1 MPKKN
6 QAQTIGELRASG
18 YTPVSVK
25 QEIRRNLIKMM
36 QAHRE
41 VFQGIIGYSDTVI
54 PNIENAILSGHDMI
68 FLGERGQAKSRLM
81 RVLMQLLDEK
91 IPAIKGCEINDD
103 PYNPICKHCRDMV
116 AANGDKTEIVWLS
129 REERYSEKL
138 ATPDIA
144 MADLLGDV
152 DPIKVAEGKYL
163 SDELTIHYGLIPRT
177 NRGIFCINE
186 LPDLAER
193 LQVGLFNLLE
203 ERDVQIRG
211 YRIRLPVDILLVA
224 SANPEDYTNR
234 GRIISP
240 LKDRFG
246 SQVRTHYPLNIHDEI
261 TIIKQ
266 EHHDYAG
273 TGIDTFVPPY
283 MEEIIAEITHLSRKN
298 PDINQRSGVSVRV
311 SIMNYETIVSNAVRR
326 AVLSGEKLAVPRI
339 SDLPY
344 ISASM
349 GSKIEL
355 EGFEENKEVKII
367 EDLAR
372 QAVLNVFNRHFSA
385 PQMDPAAAQFKNGFG
400 IEVSD
405 MLPAKKYTA
414 NLQNNSPLAAA
425 VKKIAKSEQP
435 EILAS
440 AVEFIL
446 EGLYVNNKLNKTR
459 SAGKN
464 IYRS

>member
-1 MPKKN
+1 MPKKY

-25 QEIRRNLIKMM
+25 QEIRRNLINRMH
-36 QAHRE
+36 AHRE

-54 PNIENAILSGHDMI
+54 PNIENAILSGHDII

-211 YRIRLPVDILLVA
+211 YRIRLPLDILLVA

-273 TGIDTFVPPY
+273 TGIETFVPPY
-283 MEEIIAEITHLSRKN
+283 MEEIIAETF
-298 PDINQRSGVSVRV
+298 GVGTSSKKVAA
-311 SIMNYETIVSNAVRR
+311 MYE
-326 AVLSGEKLAVPRI
+326 
-339 SDLPY
+339 
-344 ISASM
+344 
-349 GSKIEL
+349 
-355 EGFEENKEVKII
+355 
-367 EDLAR
+367 
-372 QAVLNVFNRHFSA
+372 
-385 PQMDPAAAQFKNGFG
+385 QMTGQ
-400 IEVSD
+400 
-405 MLPAKKYTA
+405 
-414 NLQNNSPLAAA
+414 
-425 VKKIAKSEQP
+425 KSEF
-435 EILAS
+435 EILLDLN
-440 AVEFIL
+440 EEEI
-446 EGLYVNNKLNKTR
+446 GKLSENQ
-459 SAGKN
+459 N
-464 IYRS
+464 

>member
-1 MPKKN
+1 MPKKY

-18 YTPVSVK
+18 YAPVSVK
-25 QEIRRNLIKMM
+25 QELRRNLIKMM

-41 VFQGIIGYSDTVI
+41 VFHGIIGYSDTVI

-283 MEEIIAEITHLSRKN
+283 MEEIIAEITQLSRKN

-355 EGFEENKEVKII
+355 EGFEENKEGKII

-372 QAVLNVFNRHFSA
+372 QAVLNIFNRHFSA
-385 PQMDPAAAQFKNGFG
+385 SQMEHPAAQFKNGFG

-405 MLPAKKYTA
+405 MMPAKKYTA

>member
-1 MPKKN
+1 MPKKY

-25 QEIRRNLIKMM
+25 QEIRHNLISMIK
-36 QAHRE
+36 AHRE
-41 VFQGIIGYSDTVI
+41 VFPGIIGYGDTVI
-54 PNIENAILSGHDMI
+54 PNVENAILSGHDII

-103 PYNPICKHCRDMV
+103 PFAPVCKHCRDMV
-116 AANGDKTEIVWLS
+116 AANGDKTEIVWLD
-129 REERYSEKL
+129 REARYSEKL

-144 MADLLGDV
+144 MADLLGDI

-211 YRIRLPVDILLVA
+211 YRIRLPLDILLVA

-246 SQVRTHYPLNIHDEI
+246 SQVRTHYPLNIRDEI
-261 TIIKQ
+261 TIVKQ
-266 EHHDYAG
+266 EHHEFAG
-273 TGIDTFVPPY
+273 TGVDTFIPAY
-283 MEEIIAEITHLSRKN
+283 MEEIIAEITQLSRKSA
-298 PDINQRSGVSVRV
+298 DINQRSGVSVRV
-311 SIMNYETIVSNAVRR
+311 SIMNYETIISNAVRR
-326 AVLSGEKLAVPRI
+326 AVTLGEKLAVPRI

-355 EGFEENKEVKII
+355 EGFEENKEGKII
-367 EDLAR
+367 EDLSH
-372 QAVLNVFNRHFSA
+372 QAVLNIFNRHFSVSNLNSLI
-385 PQMDPAAAQFKNGFG
+385 AQFSNGVN
-400 IEVSD
+400 IETSD
-405 MLPAKKYTA
+405 MMPAKKYIA
-414 NLQNNSPLAAA
+414 NTKEIAGLTDA
-425 VKKIAKSEQP
+425 VKKIAKTEQP
-435 EILAS
+435 EIIAS
-440 AVEFIL
+440 AAEFIL
-446 EGLYVNNKLNKTR
+446 EGLYVNNKLNKTL
-459 SAGKN
+459 ACGKN
-464 IYRS
+464 IYRN

>member
-1 MPKKN
+1 
-6 QAQTIGELRASG
+6 
-18 YTPVSVK
+18 
-25 QEIRRNLIKMM
+25 
-36 QAHRE
+36 
-41 VFQGIIGYSDTVI
+41 
-54 PNIENAILSGHDMI
+54 
-68 FLGERGQAKSRLM
+68 
-81 RVLMQLLDEK
+81 
-91 IPAIKGCEINDD
+91 
-103 PYNPICKHCRDMV
+103 
-116 AANGDKTEIVWLS
+116 
-129 REERYSEKL
+129 
-138 ATPDIA
+138 
-144 MADLLGDV
+144 
-152 DPIKVAEGKYL
+152 VAEGKYL

-405 MLPAKKYTA
+405 MMPANKYTA

>member
-18 YTPVSVK
+18 YAPVSVK
-25 QEIRRNLIKMM
+25 QELRRNLIKMM

-41 VFQGIIGYSDTVI
+41 IFPGIIGYSDTVI
-54 PNIENAILSGHDMI
+54 PNIENAILSGHDI
-68 FLGERGQAKSRLM
+68 IVLGERGQAKSRLM

-116 AANGDKTEIVWLS
+116 AANGDKTEIVWLG

-144 MADLLGDV
+144 MADLLGDI

-211 YRIRLPVDILLVA
+211 YRIRLPLDILLVA

-246 SQVRTHYPLNIHDEI
+246 SQVRTHYPLNIRDEI

-273 TGIDTFVPPY
+273 TGIETFVPPY
-283 MEEIIAEITHLSRKN
+283 MEEIIAEITQLSRKN

-311 SIMNYETIVSNAVRR
+311 SIMNYETIVSNALRR
-326 AVLSGEKLAVPRI
+326 AVISGEKLAVPRI

-367 EDLAR
+367 EDLAH
-372 QAVLNVFNRHFSA
+372 QAVMNIFNRHFSA
-385 PQMDPAAAQFKNGFG
+385 PQIDPLAAQFKNGFG

-405 MLPAKKYTA
+405 MMPAKKYTA
-414 NLQNNSPLAAA
+414 NLKKNSALVDAA
-425 VKKIAKSEQP
+425 KKIAKSEQP

-446 EGLYVNNKLNKTR
+446 EGLYVNNKLNKTH

>member
-6 QAQTIGELRASG
+6 QALTIGELRASG

-25 QEIRRNLIKMM
+25 QELRRNLITMM
-36 QAHRE
+36 RAHRE

-116 AANGDKTEIVWLS
+116 AANGDKTEIVWLG

-144 MADLLGDV
+144 MADLLGDI

-211 YRIRLPVDILLVA
+211 YRIRLPLDILLVA

-246 SQVRTHYPLNIHDEI
+246 SQVRTHYPLNIRDEI
-261 TIIKQ
+261 TIIRQ

-273 TGIDTFVPPY
+273 TGIDTFVPTY
-283 MEEIIAEITHLSRKN
+283 MEEIIAEITQLSRKN

-326 AVLSGEKLAVPRI
+326 AVISGEKLAVPRV

-355 EGFEENKEVKII
+355 EGFEENKEGKII
-367 EDLAR
+367 EDLAH

-385 PQMDPAAAQFKNGFG
+385 PQMDPPAAQFKNGFG

-405 MLPAKKYTA
+405 MMPAKKYTA
-414 NLQNNSPLAAA
+414 NLQKNSVFADA
-425 VKKIAKSEQP
+425 VKKITKSEQP

-446 EGLYVNNKLNKTR
+446 EGLYVNNKLNKA
-459 SAGKN
+459 SSGGKN
-464 IYRS
+464 IYRN

>member
-1 MPKKN
+1 MPKKYL
-6 QAQTIGELRASG
+6 AQTIGELRASG
-18 YTPVSVK
+18 YAPVSVK
-25 QEIRRNLIKMM
+25 QELRRNLIKMM

-41 VFQGIIGYSDTVI
+41 VFHGIIGYSDTVI

-103 PYNPICKHCRDMV
+103 PFSPICKHCRDMV

-144 MADLLGDV
+144 MADLLGDI

-211 YRIRLPVDILLVA
+211 YRIRLPLDILLVA

-273 TGIDTFVPPY
+273 TGIETFVPPY
-283 MEEIIAEITHLSRKN
+283 MEEIIAEITQLSRKN

-355 EGFEENKEVKII
+355 EGFEENKECKII

-372 QAVLNVFNRHFSA
+372 QAVLNIFNRHFSTS
-385 PQMDPAAAQFKNGFG
+385 QMEHPAAQFKNGFG

-405 MLPAKKYTA
+405 MMPAKKYTA
-414 NLQNNSPLAAA
+414 NLQKYSALADA

>member
-1 MPKKN
+1 
-6 QAQTIGELRASG
+6 
-18 YTPVSVK
+18 
-25 QEIRRNLIKMM
+25 
-36 QAHRE
+36 
-41 VFQGIIGYSDTVI
+41 
-54 PNIENAILSGHDMI
+54 MI

-103 PYNPICKHCRDMV
+103 PFSPICKHCRDMV

-144 MADLLGDV
+144 MADLLGDI

-211 YRIRLPVDILLVA
+211 YRIRLPLDILLVA

-273 TGIDTFVPPY
+273 TGIETFVPPY
-283 MEEIIAEITHLSRKN
+283 MEEIIAEITQLSRKN

-355 EGFEENKEVKII
+355 EGFEENKEGKII

-372 QAVLNVFNRHFSA
+372 QAVLNIFNRHFSTS
-385 PQMDPAAAQFKNGFG
+385 QMEHPAAQFKNGFG

-405 MLPAKKYTA
+405 MMPAKKYTA
-414 NLQNNSPLAAA
+414 NLQKYSALADA

>member
-1 MPKKN
+1 MPKKY

-18 YTPVSVK
+18 YAPVSVK
-25 QEIRRNLIKMM
+25 QELRRNLISMM
-36 QAHRE
+36 QAHRKI
-41 VFQGIIGYSDTVI
+41 FPGIIGYSDTVI
-54 PNIENAILSGHDMI
+54 PNIENAILSGHDII

-103 PYNPICKHCRDMV
+103 PFAPVCKHCRDMV
-116 AANGDKTEIVWLS
+116 AANGEKTEIVWLK

-144 MADLLGDV
+144 MADLLGDI

-211 YRIRLPVDILLVA
+211 YRIRLPLDILLVA

-261 TIIKQ
+261 SIIKQ
-266 EHHDYAG
+266 EHHEFTG
-273 TGIDTFVPPY
+273 TGVDTFIPPY
-283 MEEIIAEITHLSRKN
+283 MEEIIAEITQLSRKN
-298 PDINQRSGVSVRV
+298 VDINQRSGVSVRV

-326 AVLSGEKLAVPRI
+326 AVTLSEKLAVPRI

-355 EGFEENKEVKII
+355 EGFEENKEGKII
-367 EDLAR
+367 EDLTH
-372 QAVLNVFNRHFSA
+372 QAVLNVFSRHFSVS
-385 PQMDPAAAQFKNGFG
+385 QLDPLSAQFKNGIN

-405 MLPAKKYTA
+405 TMPAKKYMT
-414 NLQNNSPLAAA
+414 NTREITGLADA
-425 VKKIAKSEQP
+425 VQKIAKSEQP
-435 EILAS
+435 EIIAS

-459 SAGKN
+459 SGGKN
-464 IYRS
+464 VYCS

>member
-1 MPKKN
+1 MPKKYL
-6 QAQTIGELRASG
+6 AQTIGELRASG
-18 YTPVSVK
+18 YAPVSVK
-25 QEIRRNLIKMM
+25 QELRRNLINRM
-36 QAHRE
+36 QAHHE
-41 VFQGIIGYSDTVI
+41 VFHGIIGYSDTVI

-116 AANGDKTEIVWLS
+116 AANGDKTEIVWLG

-144 MADLLGDV
+144 MADLLGDI

-211 YRIRLPVDILLVA
+211 YRIRLPLDILLVA

-261 TIIKQ
+261 TNIKQ

-273 TGIDTFVPPY
+273 TGIETFVPPY
-283 MEEIIAEITHLSRKN
+283 MEEIIAEITQLSRKN

-355 EGFEENKEVKII
+355 EGFEENKEGKII

-372 QAVLNVFNRHFSA
+372 QAVLNIFNRHFSTS
-385 PQMDPAAAQFKNGFG
+385 QMEHPAAQFKNGFG

-405 MLPAKKYTA
+405 MMPAKKYTA
-414 NLQNNSPLAAA
+414 NLQKYSALADA

>member
-1 MPKKN
+1 MPKKYL
-6 QAQTIGELRASG
+6 AQTIGELRASG
-18 YTPVSVK
+18 YAPVSVK
-25 QEIRRNLIKMM
+25 QELRRNLIKMM

-41 VFQGIIGYSDTVI
+41 VFHGIIGYSDTVI

-103 PYNPICKHCRDMV
+103 PFSPICKHCRDMV
-116 AANGDKTEIVWLS
+116 AANGDKTEIVWLG

-144 MADLLGDV
+144 MADLLGDI

-211 YRIRLPVDILLVA
+211 YRIRLPLDILLVA

-273 TGIDTFVPPY
+273 TGIETFVPPY
-283 MEEIIAEITHLSRKN
+283 MEEIIAEITQLSRKN

-355 EGFEENKEVKII
+355 EGFEENKEGKII

-372 QAVLNVFNRHFSA
+372 QAVLNIFNRHFSTS
-385 PQMDPAAAQFKNGFG
+385 QMEHPAAQFKNGFG

-405 MLPAKKYTA
+405 MMPAKKYTA
-414 NLQNNSPLAAA
+414 NLQKYSALADA

>member
-1 MPKKN
+1 MPKKYL
-6 QAQTIGELRASG
+6 AQTIGELRASG
-18 YTPVSVK
+18 YAPVSVK
-25 QEIRRNLIKMM
+25 QELRRNLIKMM

-41 VFQGIIGYSDTVI
+41 VFHGIIGYSDTVI

-103 PYNPICKHCRDMV
+103 PFSPICKHCRDMV

-144 MADLLGDV
+144 MADLLGDI

-211 YRIRLPVDILLVA
+211 YRIRLPLDILLVA

-246 SQVRTHYPLNIHDEI
+246 SQVRTHYPLNIRDEI

-273 TGIDTFVPPY
+273 TGIKTFVPPY
-283 MEEIIAEITHLSRKN
+283 MEEIIAEITQLSRKN

-355 EGFEENKEVKII
+355 EGFEENKEGKII

-372 QAVLNVFNRHFSA
+372 QAVLNIFNRHFSTS
-385 PQMDPAAAQFKNGFG
+385 QMEHPAAQFKNGFG

-405 MLPAKKYTA
+405 MMPAKKYTA
-414 NLQNNSPLAAA
+414 NLQKYSALADA

>member
-1 MPKKN
+1 MPKKT

-405 MLPAKKYTA
+405 MMPAKKYTA

>member
-367 EDLAR
+367 ADLAR

-405 MLPAKKYTA
+405 MMPAKKYTA

-464 IYRS
+464 VYRS

>member
-1 MPKKN
+1 MPKKYL
-6 QAQTIGELRASG
+6 AQTIGELRASG

-405 MLPAKKYTA
+405 MMPAKKYTA

>member
-1 MPKKN
+1 MPKKYL
-6 QAQTIGELRASG
+6 AQTIGELRACG
-18 YTPVSVK
+18 YAPISVK
-25 QEIRRNLIKMM
+25 QELRRNLIKMM

-41 VFQGIIGYSDTVI
+41 VFHGIIGYSDTVI

-103 PYNPICKHCRDMV
+103 PFSPICKHCRDMV

-144 MADLLGDV
+144 MADLLGDI

-211 YRIRLPVDILLVA
+211 YRIRLPLDILLVA

-273 TGIDTFVPPY
+273 TGIETFVPPY
-283 MEEIIAEITHLSRKN
+283 MEEIIAEITQLSRKN

-355 EGFEENKEVKII
+355 EGFEENKEGKII

-372 QAVLNVFNRHFSA
+372 QAVLNIFNRHFSTS
-385 PQMDPAAAQFKNGFG
+385 QMEHPAAQFKNGFG

-405 MLPAKKYTA
+405 MMPAKKYTA
-414 NLQNNSPLAAA
+414 NLQKYSALADA

>member
-1 MPKKN
+1 MPKKY

-18 YTPVSVK
+18 YAPVSVK
-25 QEIRRNLIKMM
+25 RELRRNLISMM
-36 QAHRE
+36 QAHRKI
-41 VFQGIIGYSDTVI
+41 FPGIIGYSDTVI
-54 PNIENAILSGHDMI
+54 PNIENAILSGHDII

-103 PYNPICKHCRDMV
+103 PFAPVCKHCRDMV
-116 AANGDKTEIVWLS
+116 AANGEKTEIVWLK

-144 MADLLGDV
+144 MADLLGDI

-211 YRIRLPVDILLVA
+211 YRIRLPLDILLVA

-261 TIIKQ
+261 SIIKQ
-266 EHHDYAG
+266 EHHEFTG
-273 TGIDTFVPPY
+273 TGVDSFIPPY
-283 MEEIIAEITHLSRKN
+283 MEEIIAEITQLSRKN
-298 PDINQRSGVSVRV
+298 VDINQRSGVSVRV

-326 AVLSGEKLAVPRI
+326 AVTLSEKLAVPRI
-339 SDLPY
+339 IDLPY

-355 EGFEENKEVKII
+355 EGFEENKEGKII
-367 EDLAR
+367 EDLTH
-372 QAVLNVFNRHFSA
+372 QAVLNVFSRHFSVS
-385 PQMDPAAAQFKNGFG
+385 QLDPLSAQFKNGIN

-405 MLPAKKYTA
+405 TMPAKKYMT
-414 NLQNNSPLAAA
+414 NTREITGLADA
-425 VKKIAKSEQP
+425 VQKIAKSEQP
-435 EILAS
+435 EIIAS

-459 SAGKN
+459 SGGKN
-464 IYRS
+464 VYRS

>member
-405 MLPAKKYTA
+405 MMPAKKYTA
-414 NLQNNSPLAAA
+414 NLQNNSLLAAA

>member
-1 MPKKN
+1 MPKKY

-25 QEIRRNLIKMM
+25 QEIRRNLINRM

-54 PNIENAILSGHDMI
+54 PNIENAILSGHDII

-144 MADLLGDV
+144 MADLLGDI

-266 EHHDYAG
+266 EHHDYTG
-273 TGIDTFVPPY
+273 TGIETFVPPY
-283 MEEIIAEITHLSRKN
+283 MEEIIAEITQLSRKN

-367 EDLAR
+367 EDMAR
-372 QAVLNVFNRHFSA
+372 QAVLNIFNRYFSA
-385 PQMDPAAAQFKNGFG
+385 PQMDTAAAQFKNGFG

-405 MLPAKKYTA
+405 MMPAKKYTA
-414 NLQNNSPLAAA
+414 NLQKNSALAAA
-425 VKKIAKSEQP
+425 AKKIAKSEQP

-464 IYRS
+464 VYRS

>member
-1 MPKKN
+1 MPKKY

-25 QEIRRNLIKMM
+25 QELRRNLIKMM

-41 VFQGIIGYSDTVI
+41 VFPGIIGYSDTVI

-103 PYNPICKHCRDMV
+103 PFAPICKYCRDMV
-116 AANGDKTEIVWLS
+116 AANGDKTEIVWLG

-144 MADLLGDV
+144 MADLLGDI

-211 YRIRLPVDILLVA
+211 YRIRLPLDILLVA

-261 TIIKQ
+261 TIIRQ

-283 MEEIIAEITHLSRKN
+283 MEEIVAEITQLSRKN

-326 AVLSGEKLAVPRI
+326 AVTLGEKLAAPRV
-339 SDLPY
+339 SDLPFV
-344 ISASM
+344 SASM

-355 EGFEENKEVKII
+355 EGFEENKEGKII

-372 QAVLNVFNRHFSA
+372 QAVLNIFNRHFSVS
-385 PQMDPAAAQFKNGFG
+385 QMDQLAAQFKNGFG

-405 MLPAKKYTA
+405 MMPAKKYTA
-414 NLQNNSPLAAA
+414 SLQNNTVFADT
-425 VKKIAKSEQP
+425 VKKITKSEQP

-446 EGLYVNNKLNKTR
+446 EGLYVNNKLNKT
-459 SAGKN
+459 SSGGKN
-464 IYRS
+464 IYRN

>member
-1 MPKKN
+1 MPKKYL
-6 QAQTIGELRASG
+6 AQTIGELRASG
-18 YTPVSVK
+18 YAPVSVK
-25 QEIRRNLIKMM
+25 QELRRNLIKMM

-41 VFQGIIGYSDTVI
+41 VFPGIIGYSDTVI

-103 PYNPICKHCRDMV
+103 PFSPICKHCRDMV

-144 MADLLGDV
+144 MADLLGDI

-211 YRIRLPVDILLVA
+211 YRIRLPLDILLVA

-273 TGIDTFVPPY
+273 TGIETFVPPY
-283 MEEIIAEITHLSRKN
+283 MEEIIAEITQLSRKN

-355 EGFEENKEVKII
+355 EGFEENKEGKII

-372 QAVLNVFNRHFSA
+372 QAVLNIFNRHFSTS
-385 PQMDPAAAQFKNGFG
+385 QMEHPAAQFKNGFG

-405 MLPAKKYTA
+405 MMPAKKYTA
-414 NLQNNSPLAAA
+414 NLQKYSALADA

>member
-6 QAQTIGELRASG
+6 LPQTIGELRASG

-25 QEIRRNLIKMM
+25 QEIRHNLINMIK
-36 QAHRE
+36 AHRE
-41 VFQGIIGYSDTVI
+41 VFPGIIGYSDTVI
-54 PNIENAILSGHDMI
+54 PNVENAILSGHDII

-91 IPAIKGCEINDD
+91 IPAIKGCEINDN
-103 PYNPICKHCRDMV
+103 PFAPICKYCRDMV
-116 AANGDKTEIVWLS
+116 AANGDKTEIVWLG

-152 DPIKVAEGKYL
+152 DPIRVAEGKYL

-246 SQVRTHYPLNIHDEI
+246 SQVRTHYPLNIRDEI
-261 TIIKQ
+261 TIIQQ
-266 EHHDYAG
+266 EHHEFTG
-273 TGIDTFVPPY
+273 TGVETVIPPY
-283 MEEIIAEITHLSRKN
+283 MAEIIAEITQLSRKSTE
-298 PDINQRSGVSVRV
+298 INQRSGVSVRV
-311 SIMNYETIVSNAVRR
+311 SIMNYETIISNAVRR
-326 AVLSGEKLAVPRI
+326 AVTLGEKLAVPRV
-339 SDLPY
+339 SDLPF

-355 EGFEENKEVKII
+355 EGFEENKEEKII
-367 EDLAR
+367 GDLCR
-372 QAVLNVFNRHFSA
+372 QAVLNTFTRHFPL
-385 PQMDPAAAQFKNGFG
+385 PQLSSLIAQFSNGVN
-400 IEVSD
+400 IETSD
-405 MLPAKKYTA
+405 MMPAKKYVA
-414 NLQNNSPLAAA
+414 NAREITGLADA
-425 VKKIAKSEQP
+425 VKKIAKTEQP
-435 EILAS
+435 EIIAA

-446 EGLYVNNKLNKTR
+446 EGLYVNNKLNKTT
-459 SAGKN
+459 SSGKTN
-464 IYRS
+464 YRN

>member
-1 MPKKN
+1 MPKKT

-311 SIMNYETIVSNAVRR
+311 SIMNYETIISNAVRR

-372 QAVLNVFNRHFSA
+372 QAVINVFNRHFSA
-385 PQMDPAAAQFKNGFG
+385 PQMDPEAAQFKNGFG

-405 MLPAKKYTA
+405 MMPAKKYTA
-414 NLQNNSPLAAA
+414 NLQKYSALADA